1 MSLSLKEVKDK
12 CNEDRFFAYDSWHDR
27 VFVPPAIY
35 VTWFCLKIGI
45 SGNAVSWISGL
56 VAVIGGYFLTY
67 DDRVIV
73 LVGSFG
79 YILWYFLDY
88 VDGAVAR
95 FNKKGSVAGQYI
107 DWMMHVIS
115 HVAIVCGIT
124 LGAMNSTGTWILPFV
139 ILGIIASCLPY
150 ARFSMAWFSI
160 CMEQQQR
167 RVKNLDVKMEKKVVE
182 KIPANFFPYFI
193 LRKFSSVLFH
203 ENYLIFILPI
213 VATLELFNLFEPID
227 LRVVFTICAGAI
239 YFPIQAIEVHRLAT
253 SNKIQKA
260 YSELFSPDHKPNLPD
275 DHFFT

>member
-12 CNEDRFFAYDSWHDR
+12 CIEDRFFAYDSWQDR
-27 VFVPPAIY
+27 FFVPPAMY
-35 VTWFCLKIGI
+35 VTWFCLKVGI

-56 VAVIGGYFLTY
+56 VAVIGGYLLTFN
-67 DDRVIV
+67 DSIIV

-95 FNKKGSVAGQYI
+95 FNNKGSVAGQYI
-107 DWMMHVIS
+107 DWMMHIIS
-115 HVAIVCGIT
+115 HVAIVSGIAF
-124 LGAMNSTGTWILPFV
+124 GAINFAGNWVLPFA

-167 RVKNLDVKMEKKVVE
+167 RLKNLDVQMENQIVE
-182 KIPANFFPYFI
+182 EVPRKSFLYIY
-193 LRKFSSVLFH
+193 LRKFSSALFH
-203 ENYLIFILPI
+203 ENYLIFTLPLI
-213 VATLELFNLFEPID
+213 ATLELFNLFKSVD
-227 LRVVFTICAGAI
+227 LRVVFTVCAGAI
-239 YFPIQAIEVHRLAT
+239 YFPVQAIEVHRLT
-253 SNKIQKA
+253 TCNKIQKA

-275 DHFFT
+275 DHFFN